1 MRSNL
6 RLMLM
11 SVASSALLCGF
22 VGALIGAIAGSGTS
36 VLLPGLGL
44 VISGSLVLGIVYGLT
59 GVVLGSVVGLL
70 IAAIIIFTRRR
81 SYP

>member
-1 MRSNL
+1 
-6 RLMLM
+6 M

-70 IAAIIIFTRRR
+70 IVAIIIFTRRR